1 MVVKCNGSQDGQ
13 GTIIEASWDDFSLI
27 FQEIKLRSFEREGF
41 CLELDVESVVN
52 REITRRLSLDTVV
65 SQLGF
70 QINEIFWHWNDIFYV
85 INTI

>member
-70 QINEIFWHWNDIFYV
+70 QIKENF
-85 INTI
+85 